1 MSGRPVSFRL
11 PLFVTPAHECGY
23 LPERSA
29 RSAFV
34 DPSAPKSPEL
44 LSILSRHGFRRSG
57 AHIYRP
63 ECPQCRACVALRVPV
78 HEFRRRRCQRRV
90 WRHNQDL
97 RVVECDDRYRE
108 EHYRLYRRYISERH
122 PGGNMDGATPED
134 YRSFL
139 GGVWSETV
147 FFEFRLGPH
156 LLAIAVSDR
165 LSDALSAVYTFYDPD
180 FEGRSLGTY
189 CILWQIEAAKHA
201 GHEWL
206 YLGYWI
212 EECRKMR
219 YKEDFRPHE
228 RYIDGAWTR
237 FGAAPGEMRK
247 S

>member
-1 MSGRPVSFRL
+1 M
-11 PLFVTPAHECGY
+11 
-23 LPERSA
+23 
-29 RSAFV
+29 
-34 DPSAPKSPEL
+34 
-44 LSILSRHGFRRSG
+44 
-57 AHIYRP
+57 
-63 ECPQCRACVALRVPV
+63 
-78 HEFRRRRCQRRV
+78 
-90 WRHNQDL
+90 
-97 RVVECDDRYRE
+97 VECDDRFRE

-122 PGGNMDGATPED
+122 PGGNMDGATPGD

-139 GGVWSETV
+139 GGAWSETV

-237 FGAAPGEMRK
+237 FGATPGEMRT